1 MDLDRRV
8 SRIYLFN
15 DLFGII
21 VEDGSKLSLYT
32 EVLVKRF

>member
-8 SRIYLFN
+8 SRISLFT

-21 VEDGSKLSLYT
+21 VEDGLKLSLYT
-32 EVLVKRF
+32 EVLVKRL